1 MTPPRKNLS
10 EDLDAQIKTTHDLAT
25 RIDERVKLLVENH
38 DKIESKLE
46 RFLDKQIDIVS
57 KVIINEQNIEIQ
69 TWERGIGYSL
79 SCGSGAVASFIAS
92 NTLGLV
98 ALNANIQTCGGLLT
112 ASLENKNIIISGKT
126 SFVFEGIYNIPLLK

>member
-57 KVIINEQNIEIQ
+57 KVIINEQNIEYIEDAMSKID
-69 TWERGIGYSL
+69 ERISDIEQNHLLLDNFKKGTESTFKNIGKHLVNIILTVLIGYIL
-79 SCGSGAVASFIAS
+79 YV
-92 NTLGLV
+92 L
-98 ALNANIQTCGGLLT
+98 
-112 ASLENKNIIISGKT
+112 K
-126 SFVFEGIYNIPLLK
+126 FER

>member
-57 KVIINEQNIEIQ
+57 KVIINEQNIEYMEDSMSKID
-69 TWERGIGYSL
+69 ERISDIEQNHLLLDNFKKGTESTFKNIGKHLVNIVLTVLIGYIL
-79 SCGSGAVASFIAS
+79 YV
-92 NTLGLV
+92 L
-98 ALNANIQTCGGLLT
+98 
-112 ASLENKNIIISGKT
+112 K
-126 SFVFEGIYNIPLLK
+126 FER

>member
-57 KVIINEQNIEIQ
+57 KVIINEQNIEYIEDSMSKMD
-69 TWERGIGYSL
+69 ERISDITK
-79 SCGSGAVASFIAS
+79 SFI
-92 NTLGLV
+92 
-98 ALNANIQTCGGLLT
+98 IR
-112 ASLENKNIIISGKT
+112 
-126 SFVFEGIYNIPLLK
+126 